1 MAWLVRCDECYQN
14 TRKWVLSSKN
24 PFYYE
29 GSAAKGVGSPHT
41 PSGYIWHI
49 ALAMQ
54 GLTSNDEGEKTGL
67 MQTLLATDAGT
78 RLMHEG
84 FNSND
89 PTAFTREWFAWANSL
104 FALYAMEYCGLT
116 NRD

>member
-1 MAWLVRCDECYQN
+1 M
-14 TRKWVLSSKN
+14 
-24 PFYYE
+24 
-29 GSAAKGVGSPHT
+29 GSPHT

-104 FALYAMEYCGLT
+104 ICIICNGVLWTDKSRIKNHCDRSIKLWVRFKRRAKNTDVSL
-116 NRD
+116 